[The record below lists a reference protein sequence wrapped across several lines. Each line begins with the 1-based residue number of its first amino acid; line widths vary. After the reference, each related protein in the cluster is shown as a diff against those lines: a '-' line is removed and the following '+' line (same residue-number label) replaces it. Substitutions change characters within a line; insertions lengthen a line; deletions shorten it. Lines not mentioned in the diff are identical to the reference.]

1 MRTMTGDQSPRDAP
15 ALPLG
20 TCMTST
26 LTIFMIFSFI
36 RTVTRGRVYGSKSVR
51 KLSLSRYFAA
61 FLRIL

>member
-26 LTIFMIFSFI
+26 LTIFMMFSFM
-36 RTVTRGRVYGSKSVR
+36 RTVTGGRVYGSKSFR
-51 KLSLSRYFAA
+51 KQALACYFAA
-61 FLRIL
+61 FLRML